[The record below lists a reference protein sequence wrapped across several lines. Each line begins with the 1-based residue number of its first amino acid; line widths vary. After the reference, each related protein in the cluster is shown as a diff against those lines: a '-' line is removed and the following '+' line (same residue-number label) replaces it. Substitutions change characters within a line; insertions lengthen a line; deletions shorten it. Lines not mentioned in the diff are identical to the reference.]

1 MSRTLVPSNQFKR
14 DVKKQWEILLTEEW
28 TDVSW
33 CLIHDEPMA
42 EKYRDHQLTGN
53 LKDYRECHI
62 KPDLLLL
69 YWVEDNEVKLARLG
83 THSELFR

>member
-14 DVKKQWEILLTEEW
+14 DVKKQWEILLTKEW

>member
-83 THSELFR
+83 THSELFK

>member
-62 KPDLLLL
+62 KLDLLLL
-69 YWVEDNEVKLARLG
+69 YWIEDNEVKLARLG

>member
-1 MSRTLVPSNQFKR
+1 MNRTLVPSNQFKR

-69 YWVEDNEVKLARLG
+69 YWIEDDEVKLARLG

>member
-1 MSRTLVPSNQFKR
+1 MNRTLVPSNQFKR
-14 DVKKQWEILLTEEW
+14 DVKKQWEMLLTEEW
-28 TDVSW
+28 SDVSW
-33 CLIHDEPMA
+33 CLIHDKPMA

-69 YWVEDNEVKLARLG
+69 YWIEDNEVKLARLG

>member
-1 MSRTLVPSNQFKR
+1 M
-14 DVKKQWEILLTEEW
+14 KKQWEILLTEEW

-69 YWVEDNEVKLARLG
+69 YWIEDNEVKLARLG

>member
-14 DVKKQWEILLTEEW
+14 DVKKQWEILLTAEW

-69 YWVEDNEVKLARLG
+69 YWIEDNEVKLARLG

>member
-69 YWVEDNEVKLARLG
+69 YWIEDNEVKLARLG

>member
-1 MSRTLVPSNQFKR
+1 MNRTLVPSNQFKR

-69 YWVEDNEVKLARLG
+69 YWIEDNEVKLARLG

>member
-69 YWVEDNEVKLARLG
+69 YWVEDNEVKLTRLG
-83 THSELFR
+83 THSELFK